1 MATSNVSRLAPVTAR
16 DGVDTRNKDLTLC
29 PLESIKGVT
38 ITCAAVVIQRWWAR
52 LSRTAGECMVCGC
65 AVDDRRECVCQE
77 CQEREE
83 MELRYE
89 LADMERLEDDFCA
102 EEPLEEEYDDD
113 FCPDDG
119 SDGWDRTPVYNN
131 ATHKMHEGRRIVNV
145 LYGSAQK
152 REATLREEEVRVRM
166 ALEKRRL
173 EVARLESPSRQ
184 QTRCKDLKADL
195 MASAFHPTRVEA
207 WLNAA
212 SSDPRESAVLDMMF
226 GY

>member
-16 DGVDTRNKDLTLC
+16 DGVDTRNKDMTLC

-38 ITCAAVVIQRWWAR
+38 ITCAAVVIQRWWVR

-65 AVDDRRECVCQE
+65 DIDRIECVCSE
-77 CQEREE
+77 CQKREE
-83 MELRYE
+83 MELMYE
-89 LADMERLEDDFCA
+89 LTDMERIEADFCV
-102 EEPLEEEYDDD
+102 EEEYDDD
-113 FCPDDG
+113 LYPDDG

-131 ATHKMHEGRRIVNV
+131 ASHKMHEERRLVNV

-152 REATLREEEVRVRM
+152 REVALRDEEVRLRIELDKRM
-166 ALEKRRL
+166 LE
-173 EVARLESPSRQ
+173 
-184 QTRCKDLKADL
+184 KADL

-207 WLNAA
+207 WLDA
-212 SSDPRESAVLDMMF
+212 DPSETKVFDMLF

>member
-38 ITCAAVVIQRWWAR
+38 ITCAAVVIQRWWVR

-65 AVDDRRECVCQE
+65 DVVRLECVCLE

-89 LADMERLEDDFCA
+89 LTDMERIEADFCA
-102 EEPLEEEYDDD
+102 EEGLEED

-119 SDGWDRTPVYNN
+119 SDGWDRTPMYNN
-131 ATHKMHEGRRIVNV
+131 ATHKMHEERRIVNA

-152 REATLREEEVRVRM
+152 REATLREEEVRVGI

-173 EVARLESPSRQ
+173 EVARRECPVRQ

-195 MASAFHPTRVEA
+195 MAGAFHPTRVES
-207 WLNAA
+207 WLKAA
-212 SSDPRESAVLDMMF
+212 SSDPWDTKVLDMMF